1 MRKNIKYIIPIIL
14 SFITL
19 LVLCFSNIPKV
30 IAFVIPVGLII
41 SIGNIYINNRKEW
54 KPVDELYDAL
64 KNIDFDSSI
73 VDFTALDNLKVD
85 TKSDEILDRLTVKT
99 KYLADI
105 ITSRIND
112 VNYEVFKAEH
122 DELSGCYNR
131 QHLDRV
137 KSYYEENK
145 FAIIFIDVN
154 NLKRMNDEFGHEAG
168 DNLLKNAANKLS
180 FWNTYGDVYRMG
192 GDEFMIVTTNI
203 TEELMNEYI
212 NEWYPTVGQ
221 LNRET
226 DPFKCVLSYGVAF
239 GTVGDDFGK
248 IQKIA
253 DDRMYEMKIQ
263 LKKKFGEPLS
273 RVDMENLEKIEKS
286 IGVED

>member
-1 MRKNIKYIIPIIL
+1 MNKNVKYLIPIFLSIVTFLVLYFSNVPKLL
-14 SFITL
+14 SFL
-19 LVLCFSNIPKV
+19 LPICLL
-30 IAFVIPVGLII
+30 A
-41 SIGNIYINNRKEW
+41 SIWYIYNTNNQEW
-54 KPVDELYDAL
+54 KPVNNLYEAL
-64 KNIDFDSSI
+64 KNIDFDSSV
-73 VDFTALDNLKVD
+73 VDFTALDNLQVD
-85 TKSDEILDRLTVKT
+85 KKSTEVLDRLTVKT

-137 KSYYEENK
+137 KSFYEENK

-203 TEELMNEYI
+203 SEELMNEYI
-212 NEWYPTVGQ
+212 KEWYPTVGQ

-226 DPFKCVLSYGVAF
+226 DPFKCVLSYGLSF
-239 GTVGDDFGK
+239 GTLGDDFGK

-253 DDRMYEMKIQ
+253 DNRMYEMKIQ

-273 RVDMENLEKIEKS
+273 RVDMENLEKIEGNKKN
-286 IGVED
+286 D